1 MKKFLGFLVVGLLS
15 CNISF
20 AMSEAYEKT
29 IYNGCYPNAK
39 QYLGAERAKQQ
50 YTCTIKML
58 SKKYTNEDMDS
69 ISQKSEEYQLKAFSF
84 ASTHC
89 NNYANT
95 L

>member
-1 MKKFLGFLVVGLLS
+1 
-15 CNISF
+15 
-20 AMSEAYEKT
+20 
-29 IYNGCYPNAK
+29 
-39 QYLGAERAKQQ
+39 
-50 YTCTIKML
+50 ML